1 MSSFGL
7 ELENVSLPR
16 FETLLCNQKIG
27 IVISILSKEERFIA
41 SEDKKQNISTKWEMV
56 LMEYICNH
64 NIIKNALNNFNIAF
78 STCLCHQCIC
88 TSNVQR

>member
-41 SEDKKQNISTKWEMV
+41 SEDKKQNILTKWEMV
-56 LMEYICNH
+56 LKEYISNH
-64 NIIKNALNNFNIAF
+64 NIIKKSFK
-78 STCLCHQCIC
+78 
-88 TSNVQR
+88 

>member
-41 SEDKKQNISTKWEMV
+41 SEDKKQNILTKWEMV
-56 LMEYICNH
+56 LKEYICNH
-64 NIIKNALNNFNIAF
+64 NIIKKSFK
-78 STCLCHQCIC
+78 
-88 TSNVQR
+88 